1 MTRNG
6 IALFVGLGLI
16 GAVSGLILGELYLG
30 RGRGLTVA
38 PLSALVGLLLAG
50 SLWKTRP
57 RPVNAEP
64 PPAPVAAPPR
74 RAQRQPSKV
83 RVAKSQQGTKSQQQ
97 SQQQGR
103 KQR

>member
-6 IALFVGLGLI
+6 IVLFVGLGLI

-30 RGRGLTVA
+30 SGRGLSVA
-38 PLSALVGLLLAG
+38 PLSALVGLLLAW

-64 PPAPVAAPPR
+64 PPPAPVAAPPR
-74 RAQRQPSKV
+74 RAQRQSNKV
-83 RVAKSQQGTKSQQQ
+83 RVAKVQQDAKP
-97 SQQQGR
+97 QQGR